1 MKKVKID
8 INKVIHAFRTCAM
21 EREYFLDTKN
31 GDIVHVS
38 DFWHEDEKEKAYKKI
53 DAEPERYIM
62 FPPDGP
68 RKVYYDMLDFAAT
81 IEDRELRE
89 KLYVAVEGRGGFR
102 RFTDILLSHPSE
114 KNNWQTYIKERTR
127 ERINDWLE
135 ENGIE
140 IAE

>member
-8 INKVIHAFRTCAM
+8 INKVTHAFRTCAE

-38 DFWHEDEKEKAYKKI
+38 EFWHEDEKEKVYKKI

-81 IEDRELRE
+81 IEDRELKE

-102 RFTDILLSHPSE
+102 RFKETISSYPKVKSKWE
-114 KNNWQTYIKERTR
+114 SFIKERTR
-127 ERINDWLE
+127 ERISDWLK
-135 ENGIE
+135 ENNIE
-140 IAE
+140 IAR